1 MEINIEDFHIDILDP
16 RMCILNEYISSV
28 NEMLNA
34 IKYIA
39 DAYNHTSVVV
49 LAQRVLND
57 VKNIDSIIK
66 EVTQTERN
74 K

>member
-1 MEINIEDFHIDILDP
+1 MEINIEDFSIDILDP
-16 RMCILNEYISSV
+16 RMGILNEYISAV

-49 LAQRVLND
+49 LVQRVLND